1 MENDNERDYDEDD
14 NTPDPT
20 TGTPPATDPI
30 PEEPASGGAPEDPGN
45 TQTPPG
51 KQAYINQ
58 MVVSLKEM
66 HQQILRDNKD
76 LTARDDITEEEW
88 QKYAEE
94 LYNIEQNPDPTNNNA
109 FNEKVT
115 EIMQRTIPGMSSAY
129 GIPAENTPSANEQAH
144 QPAEVTLNTQAT
156 GDLFNDLVSLI
167 GELFARRYELMEA
180 EIKRRLEKVRAPK
193 DVALHETPPQDA
205 QDGAPQGAKDGD
217 GDTQD
222 NQGAK
227 DGDAPQTQSQ
237 EIDPNLL
244 AFMYRNGRGD
254 MG

>member
-30 PEEPASGGAPEDPGN
+30 PEAPASGGAPEDPGN
-45 TQTPPG
+45 TQNPPG

-76 LTARDDITEEEW
+76 LTARDDLTEEEW

-94 LYNIEQNPDPTNNNA
+94 LYNSEQNPDPTNDNA

-129 GIPAENTPSANEQAH
+129 GIPAENTPSAQENTSFGEIL
-144 QPAEVTLNTQAT
+144 LNTQAT

-167 GELFARRYELMEA
+167 GELFAKRMKLLEEEMKRKSERR
-180 EIKRRLEKVRAPK
+180 R
-193 DVALHETPPQDA
+193 ETVDNTRVEQN
-205 QDGAPQGAKDGD
+205 GAKDGD
-217 GDTQD
+217 GDAPD

-227 DGDAPQTQSQ
+227 DGDVPQTQPPQ

-244 AFMYRNGRGD
+244 AFMYRNGRGS